1 VDHLRTKRELN
12 RGSAGALSAGFELAA
27 VTAIFAGGGWLIDRW
42 LGTRPVF
49 MIVLVITALVG
60 GFVRFWYSYDADM
73 RRHEDEL
80 RELRSR

>member
-12 RGSAGALSAGFELAA
+12 RGFTEALSSGFVFAA
-27 VTAIFAGGGWLIDRW
+27 VTALFAGGGWLIDRW
-42 LGTRPVF
+42 LGTMPVF
-49 MIVLVITALVG
+49 MIVFTVVALVG
-60 GFVRFWYSYDADM
+60 HFARFWYAYDAQM